1 MPREFKY
8 EVIPGVKK
16 QFEIVKGLLN
26 RPDVDTIYVCTDSGR
41 EGEYIYRLVAQMAGV
56 RGKVQKRVWIDSQT
70 EEEILRIVT
79 ADPSVREP
87 HNLRTRRIGA
97 SIAVEVH
104 VRVDGD
110 MTVRQSHALTEE
122 IERRL
127 RERFGE
133 GTMIAVHV
141 EPVG

>member
-1 MPREFKY
+1 M
-8 EVIPGVKK
+8 
-16 QFEIVKGLLN
+16 
-26 RPDVDTIYVCTDSGR
+26 
-41 EGEYIYRLVAQMAGV
+41 
-56 RGKVQKRVWIDSQT
+56 
-70 EEEILRIVT
+70 T
-79 ADPSVREP
+79 ADPAVREP

-110 MTVRQSHALTEE
+110 MTVRQSQALPEE

-133 GTMIAVHV
+133 GTMIVVHV